1 MWRCLVPLLAE
12 FQCTQKNQGLPH
24 IIVRILGQWQNGSRW
39 LDLGKPQKFRYDK
52 HDAEAAIAFEEG
64 LKRLEILIQAS
75 RSLSVP
81 GLRSAGKGESWNR

>member
-1 MWRCLVPLLAE
+1 MWRCLAPLLAG
-12 FQCTQKNQGLPH
+12 FQCTQEIQGLPH
-24 IIVRILGQWQNGSRW
+24 IIVSIFGQRQNGSRW
-39 LDLGKPQKFRYDK
+39 LDLGKPRKFRDDK

-64 LKRLEILIQAS
+64 PKRLKILIQAS